1 MGLCSSTT
9 TATSNPM
16 SSSTSKARSKATTN
30 VDASSVTFRYGE
42 RQTMNC
48 NKQIVQLKIAWD
60 MFEGVPSVDLD
71 AQAVMFDSSG
81 KFLEGC
87 FFNNLSACDG
97 AVKHSGDQRDGS
109 ADGWDEILTLDLA
122 KAADHAQII
131 ALCVCAF
138 NEGSS
143 FEQVETAR
151 AELHSDDGTVLANV
165 NLTCSNKYTSSVLL
179 LLYYDMTTFQWVFRS
194 VGGMSAGRNFR
205 DVLPVIRRAIGDTL
219 PSLASKLR
227 QHSDSEANK
236 LQFFKDVASCNM
248 ERDYVIIVDRSGS
261 MCGSNWTEA
270 KQAVKFLAPHV
281 VKADPDGISLYFF
294 DSNHSQY
301 HNVNSAKKV
310 DQIFKKEKPGS
321 STGLTSVL
329 RTAFGNRKK
338 NGETTMLIITD
349 GSPNDQT
356 AVEASIINET
366 KKMSRDGELSLSFI
380 QVGASG
386 AAATW
391 LKKLDD
397 DLVGHGAKFDI
408 VDMLTSE
415 ELKGV
420 GFNKMIENSVND

>member
-1 MGLCSSTT
+1 MGLCASSSTST
-9 TATSNPM
+9 STSNPM
-16 SSSTSKARSKATTN
+16 GQPKRPAKTN
-30 VDASSVTFRYGE
+30 VDPSKVMFKYGE
-42 RQTMNC
+42 KQPMNC
-48 NKQIVQLKIAWD
+48 NKQVVQLKVAWD

-71 AQAVMFDSSG
+71 AQAVTFDSSG

-109 ADGWDEILTLDLA
+109 ADGWDEVLTLDLA

-138 NEGSS
+138 NDGSS

-151 AELHSDDGTVLANV
+151 AELHSSEGTVLANV
-165 NLTCSNKYTSSVLL
+165 NLTCSSKFTSSVLL

-205 DVLPVIRRAIGDTL
+205 DVLPVIRRAIGETL
-219 PSLASKLR
+219 PSLAPMLR

-248 ERDYVIIVDRSGS
+248 ERDYVIVVDRSGS
-261 MCGSNWTEA
+261 MSGSNWQEA
-270 KQAVKFLAPHV
+270 KKAVRFLAPHV

-294 DSNHSQY
+294 DSGSSEY
-301 HNVNSAKKV
+301 HNVNSATKV
-310 DQIFKKEKPGS
+310 DKIFNKECPGS
-321 STGLTSVL
+321 STALTKVL
-329 RTAFGNRKK
+329 RKAFARRKK
-338 NGETTMLIITD
+338 NGETTMLVITD
-349 GSPNDQT
+349 GSPDNQ
-356 AVEASIINET
+356 AGVEQIIINET
-366 KKMSRDGELSLSFI
+366 KKMSNDGDLSVSFI
-380 QVGASG
+380 QVGSSSS
-386 AAATW
+386 AAAW

-397 DLVGHGAKFDI
+397 DLVDHGAKFDI
-408 VDMLTSE
+408 VDMLTSD